1 MNTIQ
6 IDIVRIHLSALWIAL
21 MLTNLFGDV
30 LRLMTG
36 DVARMG
42 ETNNFTQVHWLSVAI
57 LMSIQIF
64 MVYLSLVLS
73 QPVNRWA
80 NIIVAGLFFAL
91 TALSIHTYPSMYDR
105 YLLGVGL
112 IFNVLTIWTA
122 WNWKGQAA

>member
-6 IDIVRIHLSALWIAL
+6 MDIVRIHLSALWIAL

-30 LRLMTG
+30 LRLMSG

-42 ETNNFTQVHWLSVAI
+42 ETQNFTQMSWLFVAI

-64 MVYLSLVLS
+64 MVYLSLVLN
-73 QPVNRWA
+73 QPVCRWT
-80 NIIVAGLFFAL
+80 NIIIAGLFFVM
-91 TALSIHTYPSMYDR
+91 TISSIHTYPSMYDK

-112 IFNVLTIWTA
+112 VFNLLTVWTA
-122 WNWKGQAA
+122 WNWKGQA

>member
-42 ETNNFTQVHWLSVAI
+42 ETQNFTQVQWLFIAV

-73 QPVNRWA
+73 QPLSRWT
-80 NIIVAGLFFAL
+80 NIIIAGLFFVMNIS
-91 TALSIHTYPSMYDR
+91 SIHTYPSMYDR

-112 IFNVLTIWTA
+112 IFNVLTIWSA
-122 WNWKGQAA
+122 WNWKGQAV